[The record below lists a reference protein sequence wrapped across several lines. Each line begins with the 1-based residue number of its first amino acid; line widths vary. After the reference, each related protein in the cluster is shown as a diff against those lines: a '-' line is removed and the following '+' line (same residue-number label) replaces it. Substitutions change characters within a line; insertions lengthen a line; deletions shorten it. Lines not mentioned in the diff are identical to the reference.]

1 MVDMNKLKPI
11 NDKHGHKAGDQY
23 IRGCCRMVCD
33 AFKHSPVY
41 RIGGDEF
48 IVVLQGQDYED
59 RQSIAEHLRNEFDK
73 KYSQTELDQ
82 WFRYSAAV
90 GIAENASFDTSAAV
104 VFKRAE
110 NDMYEDKGRFRKKYG
125 KYR

>member
-1 MVDMNKLKPI
+1 
-11 NDKHGHKAGDQY
+11 
-23 IRGCCRMVCD
+23 MVCD

-48 IVVLQGQDYED
+48 IVVLQGQDYKD